1 MTVAQSL
8 DRFVV
13 LVDELTERPQ
23 LGYDVRQRFSIRWSS
38 GIFTMWGD

>member
-23 LGYDVRQRFSIRWSS
+23 LGYDVDEEIRRSS
-38 GIFTMWGD
+38 EITIWRD